1 MATYGVENYCIPVS
15 RPQRLSESYL
25 VCVKCDGNDG
35 TMLQWWRVEA
45 TDEAGRHGAIAF
57 LMERAFV
64 DEAASPRRI

>member
-1 MATYGVENYCIPVS
+1 
-15 RPQRLSESYL
+15 
-25 VCVKCDGNDG
+25 
-35 TMLQWWRVEA
+35 MLQWWRVEA